1 MQIQHYCL
9 RFMQFLSKIPSSSAI
24 IHSTNNRKDFVN
36 SRKMFLNYRLSPQ
49 GHFKFS
55 MFTSC
60 SPRKEKA
67 NQNRTRKTERR
78 KNQTCSQIETN

>member
-1 MQIQHYCL
+1 MQI
-9 RFMQFLSKIPSSSAI
+9 LSKIPSSSTI
-24 IHSTNNRKDFVN
+24 THSTNNRKDFVN

-67 NQNRTRKTERR
+67 PAKSLQVLDFQCGPDRA
-78 KNQTCSQIETN
+78 